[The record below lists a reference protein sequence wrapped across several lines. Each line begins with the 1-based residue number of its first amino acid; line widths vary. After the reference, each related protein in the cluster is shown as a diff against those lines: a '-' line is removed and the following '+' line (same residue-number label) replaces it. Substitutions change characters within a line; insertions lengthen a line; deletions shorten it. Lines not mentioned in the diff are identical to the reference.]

1 MAVEPRPR
9 AHGAPRPGAPS
20 TVRGMLTLEEL
31 EHLNY
36 GRTEQRRFSQV
47 VADYERRRAFERD

>member
-9 AHGAPRPGAPS
+9 AYGAPRPGAPG

-36 GRTEQRRFSQV
+36 GRTEQRLFSHV
-47 VADYERRRAFERD
+47 VTDYERRRMFERG